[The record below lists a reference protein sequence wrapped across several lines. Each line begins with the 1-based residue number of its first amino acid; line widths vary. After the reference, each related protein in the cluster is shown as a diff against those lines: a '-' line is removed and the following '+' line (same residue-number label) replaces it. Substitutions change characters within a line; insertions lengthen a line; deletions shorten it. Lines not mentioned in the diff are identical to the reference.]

1 MRVRNKMTTEERG
14 AMVDLSFQASGND
27 FLITAYS
34 ERGRQWLV
42 DYTNTITIEPEAD
55 AGRPPV
61 TVGKCWIETKAE
73 FERLYARAAA
83 AGSGFT
89 VAISPPVVASN
100 SACEARQ

>member
-1 MRVRNKMTTEERG
+1 MTTKERG

-42 DYTNTITIEPEAD
+42 DCTNTITIEPEAG

-83 AGSGFT
+83 VGSGFT
-89 VAISPPVVASN
+89 VAMNPPGVAPN
-100 SACEARQ
+100 GACEARQ